1 MRKLTGKS
9 LIAVSVLAL
18 AVAAVAGAQ
27 EAEKAPKPPKPV
39 SVYRVDFAIH
49 ESENGQR
56 VNTRSYT
63 QLMEEDSFSRV
74 RAGARV
80 PITTGQGMQYMD
92 VGVRLD
98 CKLAEREGSLQMELT
113 LEITSF
119 AREEAQANPLL
130 RNIGSEVRTAVLP
143 GKPTVVTSIDD
154 TASKRRYEL
163 EVTATKIK

>member
-9 LIAVSVLAL
+9 LMAVAVLAL

-80 PITTGQGMQYMD
+80 PVTTGQGMQYMD

-98 CKLAEREGSLQMELT
+98 CKLAEREGSLRMELT

-130 RNIGSEVRTAVLP
+130 RNIGSEVQTAVLP

-154 TASKRRYEL
+154 TASQRRYEL
-163 EVTATKIK
+163 EVTATRVK